1 MHGNKE
7 KAIRTVAL
15 AGNDETEMLRLFR
28 RINCCADLRTA
39 EKNGAKGYFFI
50 INIANTS

>member
-15 AGNDETEMLRLFR
+15 AGNDETEILRLFEELTL
-28 RINCCADLRTA
+28 CADLRIA
-39 EKNGAKGYFFI
+39 EKRRKGIFLL
-50 INIANTS
+50 

>member
-1 MHGNKE
+1 MHGNNE

-15 AGNDETEMLRLFR
+15 AGNDETEMLRLFEE
-28 RINCCADLRTA
+28 LTA
-39 EKNGAKGYFFI
+39 APICELPKAAQRDIFI